1 MSQEARNMSI
11 YSSLIGAVTLN
22 DNLQQIQEQSMIVS
36 YDEHGYIYIYVCMYV
51 CIALDTHQFQLSN
64 MDITV
69 LLVPGCKVNNKL

>member
-36 YDEHGYIYIYVCMYV
+36 YDEHGYIYMYSFRHTPISIEQYGYY
-51 CIALDTHQFQLSN
+51 CTASAR
-64 MDITV
+64 M
-69 LLVPGCKVNNKL
+69 